1 MQAFILEIIKPTIL
15 AMLLFSAIKVIIG
28 TDYIEG
34 ASMRPTLK
42 QGNYV
47 LVNKLAYLHIP
58 ISGGSAHTDA
68 KEISP
73 SPSNIFPF
81 DPPNR
86 GEVIVFK
93 SPSDISKNFVKR
105 VIGVPGDTV
114 EIHGGRVFVNGAQL
128 DEPYIKDTER
138 IADNMPPFKVP
149 AKEFFV
155 LGDNRRASSDSRQ
168 WGAVPLENVRGRV
181 WIRYWPFSDIRV
193 LPTADAN
200 SN

>member
-1 MQAFILEIIKPTIL
+1 
-15 AMLLFSAIKVIIG
+15 
-28 TDYIEG
+28 
-34 ASMRPTLK
+34 MRPTLK

-47 LVNKLAYLHIP
+47 LVNKLAYIHIP

-68 KEISP
+68 KAISP
-73 SPSNIFPF
+73 SRSNIFPF

-114 EIHGGRVFVNGAQL
+114 KIRGGRVFVNGAQL

-138 IADNMPPFKVP
+138 IAYNMLPFKVL
-149 AKEFFV
+149 AEEFFV

-168 WGAVPLENVRGRV
+168 WGAVPLENIRGRV
-181 WIRYWPFSDIRV
+181 WIRYWPFTEVSAF
-193 LPTADAN
+193 PTADAN
-200 SN
+200 SKAK